1 MGTVKHFL
9 SAALVLGL
17 FGGFLAARDDKP
29 KYTIEEV
36 MEQAHKGK
44 DALKNKAIEGK
55 ASKAEKEKLLELYM
69 ALGQNKPPMGDAK
82 SWKEKTGALVSA
94 AKAVVADEK
103 DAGAKLKKAAD
114 CMACHKVHK
123 GDD

>member
-29 KYTIEEV
+29 KFTIEEV

-44 DALKNKAIEGK
+44 DALIQKAAAGK
-55 ASKAEKEKLLELYM
+55 ASKDEKDKLVELYV
-69 ALGQNKPPMGDAK
+69 ALGQNKPPKGDAK
-82 SWKEKTGALVSA
+82 SWKSKTDALLSA

-103 DAGAKLKKAAD
+103 GAGPKLKMAAN

>member
-9 SAALVLGL
+9 SATLVLGL
-17 FGGFLAARDDKP
+17 FGGFLVARDDKP

-44 DALKNKAIEGK
+44 DALMQKASAGK
-55 ASKAEKEKLLELYM
+55 ASKDEKEKLVELYV
-69 ALGQNKPPMGDAK
+69 ALGQNKPPKGDAK
-82 SWKEKTGALVSA
+82 SWKTKTDALLSA

-103 DAGAKLKKAAD
+103 GAGQKLKMVAN
-114 CMACHKVHK
+114 CMACHTVHK